1 MDDGARIMN
10 GQDAQDQGDRP
21 ASSLGFIK
29 PRDTRR
35 VAARSGA
42 NSRAVG
48 VLRWVLPL
56 MALLILGLLILL
68 PMLRVDKLALTVAQ
82 NIPNLVVENLRLTG
96 MDASN
101 QPYSLNAARAL
112 KVATVP
118 DMVDL
123 ESPSGEMTL
132 NSGAWLSGRAQ
143 HGRYDQKKQR
153 LWLGGEVQLF
163 HDEGYQFNTSEA
175 QVNLENNT
183 AWGDQPVL
191 IQGGFGEIT
200 GQGFRVL
207 EKGTV
212 IIILGK
218 ARALL
223 NLRADEGSDKPSPDG
238 IKGNAEIPQG
248 NGG

>member
-1 MDDGARIMN
+1 MN
-10 GQDAQDQGDRP
+10 GQDAQDQGGRP
-21 ASSLGFIK
+21 AASLGFIK

-56 MALLILGLLILL
+56 AALLILGILILL
-68 PMLRVDKLALTVAQ
+68 PMLRVDKLAMTVAQ
-82 NIPNLVVENLRLTG
+82 NIPNLVVENLRLSG

-101 QPYSLNAARAL
+101 QPYSLTATKAL
-112 KVATVP
+112 KVATAP

-123 ESPSGEMTL
+123 EKPSGEVTL

-212 IIILGK
+212 VIILGK

-223 NLRADEGSDKPSPDG
+223 NLRADEASDKPSPDG
-238 IKGNAEIPQG
+238 VEGKAEIPQG